1 MKSDR
6 TSPEVI
12 ASLYPRLY
20 SEKRLDE
27 WMALFDPGA
36 IVVRTE
42 TGSAARCQSLHD
54 AMPEQR
60 EYAAENDT
68 FLEEW
73 RNVEIRRF
81 FGGIATIR
89 ADYTLT
95 TDAEIRDGVDMLLLV
110 EGADG
115 WRIVTLAYEQ
125 TRFVEK

>member
-1 MKSDR
+1 ML
-6 TSPEVI
+6 TPELI

-27 WMALFDPGA
+27 WEALFDPHA

-42 TGSAARCQSLHD
+42 TGGATRCQSLHE

-60 EYAAENDT
+60 EYAADNET

-73 RNVEIRRF
+73 RNVEIHRY
-81 FGGIATIR
+81 GGIAIIR

-95 TDAEIRDGVDMLLLV
+95 TDAEIRDGVDVLTLAD
-110 EGADG
+110 GADG
-115 WRIVTLAYEQ
+115 WRIVTLCYEQ
-125 TRFVEK
+125 ARLSGK